1 MTRRMT
7 GTQRCPWPGG
17 AHGHGFPAGGTALAA
32 SEPMD
37 LLGLTPFVDDTATF
51 ELTAPLVRF
60 DGQLYGGTGLAA
72 TIAAMQT
79 VTDRRAVWATTQ
91 FVGTATE
98 GEHVTVSATE
108 LAHGGTTS
116 QVAVTGTIDDRVL
129 FTGLGST
136 ARTRDGG
143 FEATFGTMPKVDDPE
158 DCGPLTFG
166 GMEVP
171 EEMTKRGPFTRGVF
185 RVAPGE
191 HDSRYVWANLEGI
204 GTDGAAMGY
213 VADFIPSAV
222 LNAVGRLGGGTSL
235 DNSIRFGP
243 PVPEGTGWILLD
255 SDPYFGD
262 NGFVHGAARLWARDG
277 TLVAVAS
284 QSAVARVFG

>member
-1 MTRRMT
+1 
-7 GTQRCPWPGG
+7 
-17 AHGHGFPAGGTALAA
+17 
-32 SEPMD
+32 MD
-37 LLGLTPFVDDTATF
+37 LLGLTPFDGGRASF

-60 DGQLYGGTGLAA
+60 DGQLYGGTGLAV
-72 TIAAMQT
+72 TVAAMET
-79 VTDRRAVWATTQ
+79 VTGRHALWATTQ
-91 FVGTATE
+91 FVGSAPE
-98 GEHVTVSATE
+98 GARIDMEVEE

-116 QVAVTGTIDDRVL
+116 QVRVTGTWDGQVIL
-129 FTGLGST
+129 AGLGST
-136 ARTRDGG
+136 ARWRDGG
-143 FEATFGTMPKVDDPE
+143 FEASFGTMPVVAPPE
-158 DCGPLTFG
+158 ECGPLTFG

-204 GTDGAAMGY
+204 GVDGASIAY
-213 VADFIPSAV
+213 VADFIPSAI
-222 LNAVGRLGGGTSL
+222 LNAVGKLGGGTSL

-243 PVPEGTGWILLD
+243 AAPPTTGWVLLD

-262 NGFVHGAARLWARDG
+262 NGFVHGAARIWADDG